1 MSRRSIE
8 REMRKSPATPE
19 IQILQR
25 EHELLRQ
32 DLETHRDHA
41 ARITAAAERLGK
53 AIQLLAKPPS
63 NA

>member
-1 MSRRSIE
+1 
-8 REMRKSPATPE
+8 MRKSPATPE